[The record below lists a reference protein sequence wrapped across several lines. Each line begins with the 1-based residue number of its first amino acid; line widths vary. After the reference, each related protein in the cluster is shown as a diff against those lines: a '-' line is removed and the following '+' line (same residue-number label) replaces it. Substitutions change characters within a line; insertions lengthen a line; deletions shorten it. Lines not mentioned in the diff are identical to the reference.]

1 MINTASNLSITDNVA
16 IRALINVRESMK
28 TMDEG
33 TDSMRKISYF
43 SSIVAWK
50 HALLQGICRFQQVKF
65 KTF

>member
-33 TDSMRKISYF
+33 TDSMRKISFF
-43 SSIVAWK
+43 SSIRAWK
-50 HALLQGICRFQQVKF
+50 HAIVASQRRYSTSKYHN
-65 KTF
+65 